1 MNHKDLDVWKSA
13 MLLAEKAYRETVD
26 FPNHEQPGITSQLR
40 KAAVSVPANIAKG
53 SARTGNKELIQFPC
67 ISLGSLAEQKTL
79 TIILPNKVGAF
90 NDEKQDNL
98 PALLTQCSKF
108 TYGLIKY
115 VKNNPKP
122 INQLTN
128 HYSPPCSKL

>member
-26 FPNHEQPGITSQLR
+26 FPKHEHPGITSQLR
-40 KAAVSVPANIAKG
+40 KAAVSVPANIAEG
-53 SARTGNKELIQFPC
+53 SARKGNKELIHFPC
-67 ISLGSLAEQKTL
+67 ISLGSLAEQETL
-79 TIILPNKVGAF
+79 IILPNKVGYF

-98 PALLTQCSKF
+98 PALLTQCSKL

-122 INQLTN
+122 LTPN
-128 HYSPPCSKL
+128 

>member
-26 FPNHEQPGITSQLR
+26 FPKHEHPGITSQLR
-40 KAAVSVPANIAKG
+40 KAAVSVPANIAEG
-53 SARTGNKELIQFPC
+53 SARKGNKELIQFPC
-67 ISLGSLAEQKTL
+67 ISLGSLAEQETL
-79 TIILPNKVGAF
+79 IILPNKVGYF

-108 TYGLIKY
+108 TYGLIKH
-115 VKNNPKP
+115 VKKQPF
-122 INQLTN
+122 
-128 HYSPPCSKL
+128 